1 MINQED
7 EDLFFQN
14 NLPSKIKIPEE
25 QEEKDKEKENNLDI
39 NINNPNKEVSVEEDE
54 ELEEDEEEN
63 NKELKTFTIELLIH
77 SKVMDNR
84 DEIKTCIC
92 HNYIFQN
99 ETNVQSLLKEN
110 ENIFVEKE
118 IIPSIEIPIIRLK
131 KNIKEKNE
139 LNNIESP
146 DKFYIKMNDL
156 TKELKKKGFPMSG
169 SMINVYINYTK
180 NYVYF
185 GTEPLDSKIILY
197 SYMLEPNKDV
207 IKLKVI
213 NYIQKRMLDGYT
225 NAIINTYFRKPI
237 KKNKNKKKN
246 DKDDNNKPSLDLKIF
261 MPSMTNIEYF
271 DEKEKKQKDENS
283 ISLIE
288 MEDKEEESEEEED
301 KIDYRN
307 LTDANKRERKIGYI
321 IEKVYAWRKLYNG
334 YRDDDNKFIKYSLD
348 EAAEKINVS
357 KKSLDDYLLQ
367 IRLGRKCG
375 FNFDDNKNEK
385 IGTLRAFVEKNK
397 KDNNIVINKKERKK
411 KTKKEKEKEQKSK
424 NDINIELDKSA
435 NNKSSLSLKKNKSK
449 SKSKS
454 FKKNK

>member
-1 MINQED
+1 MINQEE

-14 NLPSKIKIPEE
+14 NLPSNLKKYEE
-25 QEEKDKEKENNLDI
+25 QEEKENNLDI
-39 NINNPNKEVSVEEDE
+39 NNQNKEISVEEEE
-54 ELEEDEEEN
+54 ELEEDDEEN

-77 SKVMDNR
+77 TKVMDNR

-99 ETNVQSLLKEN
+99 DVNEEPLIKEN

-118 IIPSIEIPIIRLK
+118 IIPSIEIPIIRVK
-131 KNIKEKNE
+131 KNLKEKNE

-156 TKELKKKGFPMSG
+156 TKELKKIGFPMSG

-207 IKLKVI
+207 IKLKII

-237 KKNKNKKKN
+237 KKNKNKKKG
-246 DKDDNNKPSLDLKIF
+246 DKNENIPSLDLKIY

-271 DEKEKKQKDENS
+271 DKNEKKQKDENS
-283 ISLIE
+283 ISITE

-334 YRDDDNKFIKYSLD
+334 YRDDNNKFIKYSLD

-367 IRLGRKCG
+367 IRLGRKSG

-385 IGTLRAFVEKNK
+385 IGKLRAFVENYK
-397 KDNNIVINKKERKK
+397 KENNIVNNKKERKK

-424 NDINIELDKSA
+424 TDINIELDKSA

-454 FKKNK
+454 FKKKK